1 MGKNRLLIVFTGVII
16 QLLLASCTYDYFK
29 DETNYQV
36 YVPEVVDNKVS
47 DCRVLVYDETGVT
60 RLPHGKIPV
69 GEQGCLVSD
78 YPLVN
83 IRSIVI
89 RIQIVFHSQMSN
101 NWKPLLLC

>member
-47 DCRVLVYDETGVT
+47 DCRVLVYDETGTLVERVK
-60 RLPHGKIPV
+60 RLPRGKIPV
-69 GEQGCLVSD
+69 
-78 YPLVN
+78 
-83 IRSIVI
+83 
-89 RIQIVFHSQMSN
+89 
-101 NWKPLLLC
+101 